1 MILEEDMMQAENK
14 RLRTIQHLAHEIMD
28 EMNAGKELN
37 ELDTLIPIID
47 NLARAIGDLTDAFG
61 NYSIDYV
68 EEKVKNAHALLF
80 KKDKI
85 DMYQLR
91 H

>member
-1 MILEEDMMQAENK
+1 MQAENK

-37 ELDTLIPIID
+37 ELERLIPVID
-47 NLARAIGDLTDAFG
+47 NLSRAIGDLTDSYG
-61 NYSIDYV
+61 QYSLDYV

-80 KKDKI
+80 NKEKNEV
-85 DMYQLR
+85 YL
-91 H
+91 